1 MNPNDVDLFSDGG
14 LIECLLYSSA
24 YFDEIYK
31 DVLYSQYKGVPLH
44 LSFEAN
50 SIAGCLLCCSDASFY
65 PVAVVVLQ
73 LESRSSFYSD
83 GLVYVKDFEPF
94 VLEILRISYP
104 IELRN
109 HLARDKPPRIE
120 TNYKLIM
127 ML

>member
-1 MNPNDVDLFSDGG
+1 MDD
-14 LIECLLYSSA
+14 
-24 YFDEIYK
+24 
-31 DVLYSQYKGVPLH
+31 LYSQYKGIPLY

-50 SIAGCLLCCSDASFY
+50 SIAGCLLHCSDASFY

-104 IELRN
+104 IELRS
-109 HLARDKPPRIE
+109 HFGAHIVDEPPLID